1 MLDDQRQ
8 FLYRMNILGLDYGE
22 KHVGVALAEGP
33 LAAPL
38 TTLNTETAIPIILDL
53 VVKYQIE
60 KIIVGDCPE
69 TFLKELEELG
79 VEVEQSDETLSS
91 HDARQMLMHT
101 TQTRRKEKEHAVA
114 ATIILQNWLDT
125 GNI

>member
-38 TTLNTETAIPIILDL
+38 TTLNTETAIEQLKPI
-53 VVKYQIE
+53 VTKYNIE
-60 KIIVGDCPE
+60 KIIIGDCPE
-69 TFLKELEELG
+69 DF
-79 VEVEQSDETLSS
+79 
-91 HDARQMLMHT
+91 
-101 TQTRRKEKEHAVA
+101 
-114 ATIILQNWLDT
+114 LQNLFAPALDV
-125 GNI
+125 